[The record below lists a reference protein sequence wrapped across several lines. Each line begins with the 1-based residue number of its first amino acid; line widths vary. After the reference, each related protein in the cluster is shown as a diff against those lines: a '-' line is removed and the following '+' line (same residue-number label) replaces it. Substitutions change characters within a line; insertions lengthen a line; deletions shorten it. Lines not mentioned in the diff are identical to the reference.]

1 MLWFLDIMLFRK
13 QDCSITNYKQNL
25 IELTLTELNWTELNL
40 TKQEISEV
48 VDTSG
53 LRCPEP
59 VMMLHNVVRK
69 VAAGEIIKVVATDPS
84 TQRDI
89 PKFCRYLGHELL
101 EASEHDDI
109 YVYLIRRA

>member
-1 MLWFLDIMLFRK
+1 M
-13 QDCSITNYKQNL
+13 
-25 IELTLTELNWTELNL
+25 TELEADR
-40 TKQEISEV
+40 V

-59 VMMLHNVVRK
+59 VMMLHKAIRT
-69 VAAGEIIKVVATDPS
+69 VAAGDVIKVVATDPS

-101 EASEHDDI
+101 KERVEVIETGDAYE
-109 YVYLIRRA
+109 YFIRRG